1 MSATFGTKLTD
12 LIGGYAAKINSA
24 HITDLINAAI
34 AEVADSVPPELLLK
48 YAVDPQVLNT
58 SDTAW
63 DGVEG
68 KKILLVTRKDGTSG
82 IHRTCG
88 LVGIPAFEQAS
99 DTDSIY
105 KATEHSPVFCLTT
118 DGGTTELS
126 ILPLPNNDEPAN
138 IYYFAYPT
146 AALVDSTHTAL
157 GNLGIPAQLLHAIAL
172 RTATTM
178 LQAYLSDAIQDDED
192 QEIVAMLQAQIGS
205 LASQYGAEMLRF
217 TQGTFTQG
225 EGDDSA

>member
-34 AEVADSVPPELLLK
+34 AEVTDSVPPELLLK
-48 YAVDPQVLNT
+48 YAVAPITLNNGT
-58 SDTAW
+58 RTW
-63 DGVEG
+63 TGVEG
-68 KKILLVTRKDGTSG
+68 NKVLLVTRKDTGSVD
-82 IHRTCG
+82 RTCE
-88 LVGIPAFEQAS
+88 LVGIPAFSQAQ

-105 KATEHSPVFCLTT
+105 NATSHTPVFCLTT
-118 DGGTTELS
+118 AGGATVLDVKPITTDTETAS
-126 ILPLPNNDEPAN
+126 
-138 IYYFAYPT
+138 IYYFNYPT

>member
-1 MSATFGTKLTD
+1 M
-12 LIGGYAAKINSA
+12 
-24 HITDLINAAI
+24 
-34 AEVADSVPPELLLK
+34 K
-48 YAVDPQVLNT
+48 YAVAPITLNNGT
-58 SDTAW
+58 PTWTD
-63 DGVEG
+63 VEG
-68 KKILLVTRKDGTSG
+68 NKVLLVTRKDAGNV
-82 IHRTCG
+82 HRTCE
-88 LVGIPAFEQAS
+88 LVGIPAFSQAQ

-105 KATEHSPVFCLTT
+105 NATSHTPVTCHTT
-118 DGGTTELS
+118 SGGTTIIEIFPTPTS
-126 ILPLPNNDEPAN
+126 GETAS
-138 IYYFAYPT
+138 IYYFTYPT
-146 AALVDSTHTAL
+146 TNQKERTDT
-157 GNLGIPAQLLHAIAL
+157 QLNDAGLPTQLFHAIAL